1 MATIKSHY
9 AWIGPNDGYAA
20 IFWHADSIG
29 YYDWIG
35 IYDEQKKGM
44 NSYLKYQW
52 ASKGSSYVTNQY
64 IYTGLSV
71 RYYTWN
77 SSTRDANFVRLN
89 LDEVNEEGEHTMTPI
104 SVLTT
109 LSGSYNELMRSRDLD
124 LEREVNAAGEFAL
137 KPGCWVEP
145 YSSGYVRMNWT
156 AAESQTSEDW
166 VALYTDVHKE
176 NSNYISGTWQWAKDH
191 SSYDTSQ
198 AYMPGIHA
206 RYIIKGASPYVAIRR
221 SKPIAKGYFDLER
234 STIQHKQKMA
244 KSLILQLPELMTQCS
259 GSWQISL
266 ERL

>member
-20 IFWHADSIG
+20 IFWHADSIR

-52 ASKGSSYVTNQY
+52 ASKGSGYVTNQY
-64 IYTGLSV
+64 INTGLSA

-89 LDEVNEEGEHTMTPI
+89 LDEVNEEGERTMTPV
-104 SVLTT
+104 SVLAT

-176 NSNYISGTWQWAKDH
+176 NSDYISGTWQWAKDH

-198 AYMPGIHA
+198 AYTPGIHA

-221 SKPIAKGYFDLER
+221 SKPIAKGYFDLGSIYNTAQAEDGKKFDT
-234 STIQHKQKMA
+234 STARANDSVFRIMA
-244 KSLILQLPELMTQCS
+244 D
-259 GSWQISL
+259 
-266 ERL
+266 